1 MPNIREVAT
10 QDDIAGLIAGLQE
23 LEGALLPILHAV
35 QTQCGHVPQSA
46 IPLIADALNISRA
59 EVHGVI
65 SFYHDFRA
73 EPAGQHVLKICRA
86 EACQAIGAEQLAN
99 DILAELGIDWSQTT
113 EDGSLTVEPVYCLGL
128 CANGPSIMLD
138 DRVFA
143 RANRAKI
150 EALLSRISP

>member
-59 EVHGVI
+59 EVHGVV

-99 DILAELGIDWSQTT
+99 DILAELGIDWSQT
-113 EDGSLTVEPVYCLGL
+113 CLL
-128 CANGPSIMLD
+128 YTSPSPRDTL
-138 DRVFA
+138 V
-143 RANRAKI
+143 
-150 EALLSRISP
+150 SRMPSSA

>member
-59 EVHGVI
+59 EVHG
-65 SFYHDFRA
+65 
-73 EPAGQHVLKICRA
+73 L
-86 EACQAIGAEQLAN
+86 
-99 DILAELGIDWSQTT
+99 
-113 EDGSLTVEPVYCLGL
+113 SL
-128 CANGPSIMLD
+128 IH
-138 DRVFA
+138 
-143 RANRAKI
+143 I
-150 EALLSRISP
+150 